1 MLMPM
6 DKGLREK
13 INFLNEL
20 YILYCCLTSL
30 VTMIATVSRG
40 VKYLV
45 PQFLHSVQFGV
56 RGPKTSV
63 AYFDWKKVLAISSHF
78 QCMPPIMTYVSK
90 VLKWVRLYSPRLS
103 WNMDWWILLKRWP
116 DMAIILWTLWNTH
129 NTKFETK
136 EPTADVMRKQEDRH
150 RPSYRLVSPEN
161 FDHRTKQNKACII
174 CRSMH
179 ISNKVRT
186 LTNFAWPAWTGRYM
200 DV

>member
-1 MLMPM
+1 MPL
-6 DKGLREK
+6 DKGLRER

-30 VTMIATVSRG
+30 VTMIATLSQG

-90 VLKWVRLYSPRLS
+90 VLKWVRLFWPQKDKLM
-103 WNMDWWILLKRWP
+103 NKKRKK
-116 DMAIILWTLWNTH
+116 DNLIWTLWNTN
-129 NTKFETK
+129 NTKFQTK

-186 LTNFAWPAWTGRYM
+186 LKNFAWPAWTGRYL